1 MNIGTNPEVTST
13 DVGTEEARIVLPVL
27 DDALAVA
34 QKMASGQFDLTPLE
48 EFKPDAF
55 RVLINSTEFVL
66 HPKSTSA
73 SVRQPTQPVTQPE
86 VLPESTRVQQAVQL
100 AKPDSNLTSPE
111 AWGTLKPMSTASTR
125 PGPQTPPKVLRE
137 RHPQNPYKDHQST
150 RSYKSL
156 LFDEIATRGTMTVND
171 AIAWFRESKWVK
183 EGESE
188 NTLKN
193 RVILKL
199 GDMLMSNL
207 VSTDGAGTFEFVGEN
222 ASKSETEPEA
232 TVDSNPAM
240 QTLEG
245 LDFEFVPE

>member
-13 DVGTEEARIVLPVL
+13 EVETEETRIALPVL

-73 SVRQPTQPVTQPE
+73 SVRPPTQPASPPE
-86 VLPESTRVQQAVQL
+86 VLLESTRVQQAVQL
-100 AKPDSNLTSPE
+100 AKPVDSE
-111 AWGTLKPMSTASTR
+111 EWGTVKPMSRPSTR

-156 LFDEIATRGTMTVND
+156 LFDEIALRGTLTVND
-171 AIAWFRESKWVK
+171 TIAWFRENAWVK

-207 VSTDGAGTFEFVGEN
+207 VTTDGAGTFEFVGEN
-222 ASKSETEPEA
+222 SSRSDTEPEA
-232 TVDSNPAM
+232 TVDSNQAM

-245 LDFEFVPE
+245 LDFEFIPE